1 MCGHTYSGL
10 ILTVLPSGRRQFTLR
25 YRYQGKHRR
34 LILGDDP
41 QLTLA
46 QARRRARQA
55 QVAIVE
61 GGDPVGDR
69 RMAKAPPTDTVAA
82 LAADYL
88 ANTHA
93 CSRRARLKTNAS
105 CESMSSLT
113 GVRGRFAISRGG
125 TYGPSSSPLPRVP
138 R

>member
-1 MCGHTYSGL
+1 MVRPAPHPLTDRTVRTVAPGQTPIDVRDTHTRGL

-34 LILGDDP
+34 LILGDYP

-69 RMAKAPPTDTVAA
+69 RMAKAP
-82 LAADYL
+82 
-88 ANTHA
+88 
-93 CSRRARLKTNAS
+93 
-105 CESMSSLT
+105 
-113 GVRGRFAISRGG
+113 GWRGG
-125 TYGPSSSPLPRVP
+125 
-138 R
+138 